1 MAAFDLKRSLL
12 FLAVVLGAFRAAPAW
27 ADESVPEPD
36 GSPGWGLLSSSPDSR
51 DEESPAPP
59 KAHLFVDLDYFDPTQ
74 LANQLLDATSQSLDN
89 DAFSGSNSVSASG
102 AWGGRVGVLVP
113 FNPHIALGGS
123 FGYIAGPRLSEN
135 AQGTAGGTASSFSDD
150 LSMNYWR
157 ILAEAR
163 ERLPL
168 SGSWALGLGE
178 GIGVAIYGHAATC
191 SATGSLTCSTPF
203 TTGTGDG
210 LTWEVEPS
218 IFYGPFGV
226 AFRYAQFPG
235 GLSSGGQFT
244 RQWGS
249 LGSFLEVVF

>member
-1 MAAFDLKRSLL
+1 L
-12 FLAVVLGAFRAAPAW
+12 FLAIGLGAFRTCASW
-27 ADESVPEPD
+27 ADDVVPEPD
-36 GSPGWGLLSSSPDSR
+36 GSPGWGLLSAPPDSGG
-51 DEESPAPP
+51 EAAPAPP
-59 KAHLFVDLDYFDPTQ
+59 RARLFVDLDYFDPTQ
-74 LANQLLDATSQSLDN
+74 LANQLLDATSQSLN
-89 DAFSGSNSVSASG
+89 ESQFSGSNSVSASG

-123 FGYIAGPRLSEN
+123 FGYIAGPKLSEN
-135 AQGTAGGTASSFSDD
+135 AQGTIGGAASSFSDD

-157 ILAEAR
+157 FLAEAR

-178 GIGVAIYGHAATC
+178 GLGVAVYSHAATC
-191 SATGSLTCSTPF
+191 SATNPPSCSTPS
-203 TTGTGDG
+203 TTGTGAG
-210 LTWEVEPS
+210 LTWEVEPA

-226 AFRYAQFPG
+226 AVRYAQFPG